1 MMERMEDQI
10 KTLTK
15 AYREELAQME
25 VGPDVGQKAALNN
38 PSGPFEIK

>member
-1 MMERMEDQI
+1 MMERMEEQI

-25 VGPDVGQKAALNN
+25 VGLDVGQGAALNN
-38 PSGPFEIK
+38 LSDPFEIR